1 MKKTE
6 KIKVL
11 RVITRLNVGGPAT
24 HVILLNEGLN
34 DGEFGSRL
42 ITGRCGEDEGDMR
55 YFAEEKG
62 VEPFV
67 IPQLKR
73 KIEFKDDLI
82 AFSKIFNLIRKER
95 PHVVHTHMSKA
106 GTLGRLAATLL
117 RVPVKVH
124 TFHGHVFHS
133 YFSPIGTKTA
143 LFIERI
149 FARFTDN
156 VITVSD
162 SIKNDV
168 CDRFK
173 VADRAKTSV
182 IGLGLDLD
190 RFRRSGLLKGLLKK
204 ELKLDEGTLLVGI
217 VGRLTAVKNHMLFL
231 ESARLL
237 KEESPGLN
245 VKFLIVGDGELRKE
259 LEKSVKILGIEDCV
273 HFTGWRK
280 DMPVIYAD
288 LDIVALTS
296 LNEGTPL
303 SLIEAMASGKAIVA
317 TSVGGV
323 PNLIKNRETGLLVD
337 SNNAAQLKEAIMT
350 LLRDKGLRATLGQE
364 GAKFV
369 HERYSKERLVTD
381 IKTLYKTLLKEKEI
395 I

>member
-6 KIKVL
+6 KIKIL

-42 ITGRCGEDEGDMR
+42 ITGRCDKGEGDMN
-55 YFAEEKG
+55 YLAKEKG

-82 AFSKIFNLIRKER
+82 AFAKIFNLIRKEK

-106 GTLGRLAATLL
+106 GTLGRLAAICLG
-117 RVPVKVH
+117 VPVKVH

-133 YFSPIGTKTA
+133 YFSPLGTKTA

-149 FARFTDN
+149 FARFTDR
-156 VITVSD
+156 VIAVSD
-162 SIKNDV
+162 SVKSDV
-168 CDRFK
+168 CDQFRVTNK
-173 VADRAKTSV
+173 ERTSV

-190 RFRRSGLLKGLLKK
+190 RFRRSGLLRGLLRKD
-204 ELKLDEGTLLVGI
+204 LKLDEKALLVGI
-217 VGRLTAVKNHMLFL
+217 VGRLTAVKNHKLFL
-231 ESARLL
+231 KSAQLL
-237 KEESPGLN
+237 KKESPGLN
-245 VKFLIVGDGELRKE
+245 LEFLVVGDGELRRD
-259 LEKSVKILGIEDCV
+259 LEKYVTDLGIGSCV
-273 HFTGWRK
+273 HFIGWRK
-280 DMPVIYAD
+280 DMPTVYSD

-303 SLIEAMASGKAIVA
+303 SLIEAMASGKAVVA

-323 PNLIKNRETGLLVD
+323 PNLIKDGKTGLLVD
-337 SNNAAQLKEAIMT
+337 SNNTAQLKEAIMA
-350 LLRDKGLRATLGQE
+350 LLCDERLRTTLGQE

-369 HERYSKERLVTD
+369 CEKYSKERLVGD
-381 IKTLYKTLLKEKEI
+381 VKNLYKTLLKEKEI